1 MNRDEKPLSAGL
13 YLVPV
18 PIGNARDITLRALD
32 VLRAADVLAAED
44 TRTLRHLMDIHG
56 LAGGGRPM
64 LAYHDHSDAAA
75 RDRVLDHVAEGRSV
89 ALTSEAGTPMLADP
103 GFGLVREAIGRGLAV
118 TALPGASALLPA
130 LTLSALPTDRFTF
143 AGFLPSSDSAR
154 RRAIAELA
162 AAPGTLCLYESPR
175 RLAATLA
182 ALAETLGPERPAA
195 VARELTKRFEE
206 LRRGT
211 LAELA
216 EAYEGVTVKGEIV
229 LMVGAGEEA
238 PAATEDVEAALRD
251 AMKTMRVKDAATVV
265 AGALGLPRREVY
277 QIALTLGD

>member
-1 MNRDEKPLSAGL
+1 MNRDVKPLSAGL
-13 YLVPV
+13 WLVPV

-32 VLRAADVLAAED
+32 VLTAADVLAAED

-56 LAGGGRPM
+56 IAPAGRPM

-75 RDRVLDHVAEGRSV
+75 QERLLGHVAEGRSV

-103 GFGLVREAIGRGLAV
+103 GFGLVRAAVERGLAV

-130 LTLSALPTDRFTF
+130 LSLSTLPTDRFTF
-143 AGFLPSSDSAR
+143 AGFLPSSDSGR
-154 RRAIAELA
+154 RRAIADLA
-162 AAPGTLCLYESPR
+162 DAPGTLCLYESPR

-182 ALAETLGPERPAA
+182 ALAETLGADRPAA

-206 LRRGT
+206 VRRGS
-211 LAELA
+211 LGELA
-216 EAYEGVTVKGEIV
+216 QLYEGQSVKGEIV

-238 PAATEDVEAALRD
+238 PAAAEDVEAALRA
-251 AMKTMRVKDAATVV
+251 AMETMRIKDAATAV

-277 QIALTLGD
+277 QIALTLRD